1 MSEMMTPEMMTS
13 ELAISDTARNPS
25 AALPPI
31 AMRQSDAA
39 RLRILADAAMNL
51 FPTTADF
58 LAGEIERAD
67 IRPDNA
73 PMPNVVT
80 MDSRVTFRD
89 EVTGQTRTATLVY
102 PDRADVSAGRISV
115 LTPIGAALIG
125 LSPGQTIAFHSPTG
139 GLRELTVLSVE

>member
-1 MSEMMTPEMMTS
+1 MSETMTFNRTMS
-13 ELAISDTARNPS
+13 ESARTPA

-31 AMRQSDAA
+31 AMRRSDAA
-39 RLRILADAAMNL
+39 RLRLLADAAMAS
-51 FPTTADF
+51 FPQTADF

-67 IRPDNA
+67 IRPDEQ
-73 PMPNVVT
+73 PMANIVT

-125 LSPGQTIAFHSPTG
+125 LSPGQTIEFRSPTG
-139 GLRELTVLSVE
+139 GLRALTVVTVA

>member
-1 MSEMMTPEMMTS
+1 MSRIAS
-13 ELAISDTARNPS
+13 HDIAL
-25 AALPPI
+25 ALPPI

-39 RLRILADAAMNL
+39 RLRLLAEAAMKL

-67 IRPDNA
+67 ILPDEQ
-73 PMPNVVT
+73 PMTNIVA

-89 EVTGQTRTATLVY
+89 EATGQTRTATLVY

-125 LSPGQTIAFHSPTG
+125 LSPGQTIEFRSPTG
-139 GLRELTVLSVE
+139 GLRALTVLSVA